1 VIQLKASFAEWLSN
15 IDVRIL
21 QAGLVVVVLF
31 ALLNPMGLSVPITE
45 GARRAY
51 ESINSL
57 PAGSIAIFAVSTNPG
72 SAAEHSAM
80 GPAILKHL
88 VRDNVKIAFI
98 PTGSQATAY
107 VAGYVAQ
114 AKQLG
119 YKEGM
124 DFVNLPF
131 RAGDEKFVAS
141 LASGFKSVYKELP
154 STPLWDSIKDI
165 KSFSMWIDISGGQSQ
180 MWAVAHIGDPNKIPV
195 VSGVNSNMIMNLE
208 QYLKSGQLSGLLG
221 GLAGGAQYEVLSGA
235 LGTGVAG
242 MDAQGLGYLWIILL
256 LILGNIGYLTSKK
269 AKAAKGGVAG
279 D

>member
-1 VIQLKASFAEWLSN
+1 MKTSLADRLSN

-21 QAGLVVVVLF
+21 QAGLVIVVVF
-31 ALLNPMGLSVPITE
+31 ALANPIGLSVPITE
-45 GARRAY
+45 GATKAY

-57 PAGSIAIFAVSTNPG
+57 VAGSNVVFAISTNPG
-72 SAAEHSAM
+72 SAAEHAAM

-88 VRDNVKIAFI
+88 VRNKIRIAFI

-107 VAGYVAQ
+107 VADYVNQ
-114 AKQLG
+114 AKKLG
-119 YKEGM
+119 YTEGT
-124 DFVNLPF
+124 DFLNLPF

-141 LASGFKSVYKELP
+141 LQTGFKSVYKELP
-154 STPLWDSIKDI
+154 SSPLWDSIEDI

-180 MWAVAHIGDPNKIPV
+180 MWAIAHIGDPSKIPV

-221 GLAGGAQYEVLSGA
+221 GLAGGAQYEVLSGV
-235 LGTGVAG
+235 LGSGVAG
-242 MDAQGLGYLWIILL
+242 MDAQGFGYLWIILL
-256 LILGNIGYLTSKK
+256 LILGNIGYFGSKK
-269 AKAAKGGVAG
+269 AKAAKGGVTG

>member
-1 VIQLKASFAEWLSN
+1 MNRLAEGLSN

-21 QAGLVVVVLF
+21 QAGLVIVVVF
-31 ALLNPMGLSVPITE
+31 ALVNPMGLSVPITE

-57 PAGSIAIFAVSTNPG
+57 PAGSKVIFAVSTNPG
-72 SAAEHSAM
+72 SAAEHAAM

-88 VRDNVKIAFI
+88 VKDNIKIAFI

-107 VAGYVAQ
+107 VVDYANQ
-114 AKQLG
+114 AKKLG
-119 YKEGM
+119 YKEGT

-141 LASGFKSVYKELP
+141 LGTGFKSVYKELQ
-154 STPLWDSIKDI
+154 SSPLWDSIVDM
-165 KSFSMWIDISGGQSQ
+165 KSFSMWIDISGGGSQ
-180 MWAVAHIGDPNKIPV
+180 MWAVAHIGDPFKIPV

-235 LGTGVAG
+235 PASGVAS
-242 MDAQGLGYLWIILL
+242 MDAQGFGYLWIILL

-269 AKAAKGGVAG
+269 AGKAKGGVTG